1 MRGVWEIFFPINIK
15 HMAVIGVDLGGTKVA
30 AAIFDHFGN
39 IKAKEVRLLDGAQG
53 DKVGKLVS
61 EVILSLM
68 EGNPR
73 QHIKAIGV
81 CVPTTLSPISTSN
94 FASFGS
100 SISMREPNLIKPNG
114 LFCSACSPTF
124 TYDTMRR
131 ATAPAIWQNNT
142 STPFFVST
150 TVVVRSLSVEDF
162 GCQATRNLPG

>member
-81 CVPTTLSPISTSN
+81 CVPGIVYSKKNTVWAPNIPGWDNYHLKRRIEAAIQNPKIKIS
-94 FASFGS
+94 
-100 SISMREPNLIKPNG
+100 IE
-114 LFCSACSPTF
+114 
-124 TYDTMRR
+124 
-131 ATAPAIWQNNT
+131 
-142 STPFFVST
+142 
-150 TVVVRSLSVEDF
+150 
-162 GCQATRNLPG
+162 